1 MAPKIAQLAASR
13 PLAKCAGLRN
23 VCGMLE
29 RRVSSHGPVY
39 YVSPLLER
47 AGVAH
52 AFSTRIGGV
61 SEGVFASLNLGN
73 PSGTV
78 QDSSDNIAQNM
89 RRFTEAAG
97 CEGKVLRK
105 VFQVH
110 GKHVAWMNRDS
121 DCAEPPSAD
130 AIACDDPRCVACVRV
145 ADCVP
150 VLLASGDGKMVAAVH
165 AGWRGV
171 VAGVAPAAVAAL
183 QVRARAA
190 SEIFAAIGPSIGPGN
205 FEVDIEVVEEFRRV
219 FGSAAP
225 AQLKCGGKAHV
236 DLRAAIAMQ
245 FRECGVDAEH
255 IDSTDRCT
263 FRDGDEFFSHRRT
276 GGVTGRM
283 AAIIAC
289 RQ

>member
-1 MAPKIAQLAASR
+1 MLKRRIADNGVVFYA
-13 PLAKCAGLRN
+13 
-23 VCGMLE
+23 
-29 RRVSSHGPVY
+29 
-39 YVSPLLER
+39 SPLLETL
-47 AGVAH
+47 GVAH

-73 PSGTV
+73 PSGTL

-89 RRFTEAAG
+89 RRFMAAAG
-97 CEGKVLRK
+97 CDGKMLRK

-110 GKHVAWMNRDS
+110 GRHLVWMNKDS
-121 DCAEPPSAD
+121 DCADPPSAD
-130 AIACDDPRCVACVRV
+130 AIACDDPRCAACVRV

-183 QVRARAA
+183 NERLGRG
-190 SEIFAAIGPSIGPGN
+190 SEIFAAIGPSIGPGH
-205 FEVDIEVVEEFRRV
+205 FEVGIEVVEEFRRV
-219 FGSAAP
+219 LGTAAP

-245 FRECGVDAEH
+245 LRESGVDAGH

-263 FRDGDEFFSHRRT
+263 FRDEDEFFSHRRQRS
-276 GGVTGRM
+276 VSGRM